1 MASNKL
7 LSRKRAGS
15 VARLVRRVAL
25 SACLAGLLV
34 LVEGCGGGSST
45 AQTEVTSTPTLST
58 ISVTPANPSI
68 AAGTTQQLK
77 ATGSYS
83 NGSQQDLTATASWAS
98 SAPAIATINSSGL
111 ASGVSTG
118 QTTIT
123 ATSGT
128 VKGSTGLSVTAA
140 VLVSIAVTPST
151 ASVLVGTTEQF
162 TATGKYT
169 DNSTQDISSS
179 VSWSSSAPDVAT
191 VSSSGLATILASG
204 KTSINAS
211 LGSVSAP
218 AVSLTAEPPGTLGS
232 ALATTIA
239 CPITDPPST
248 ISGTCYQ
255 VAISC
260 PSIIDFNGYV
270 KVTYP
275 TGTPLGTIA
284 FSTGGNGTTLY
295 EAFTYGDTT
304 LNTVLQGGYTVAQIS
319 WAGPFN
325 SNQPKGWQ
333 TGPGGIRAV
342 SCRYATIA
350 QWIYSNIHLANKSA
364 PFCATGN
371 SGGAEV
377 IGLAL
382 AHYGLGSIFA
392 MVEPTSGPPFAHQD
406 WACDCLQPST
416 TNPCGISQGYCVGL
430 EDAQNFVDPAYEPTI
445 TDACSEEVQTG
456 DTSHDALFLSDS
468 ILSPDAVLNYPNT
481 FVNFLYG
488 TLDSSTAPNQGHL
501 WEEAITSSKAEAC
514 VAMAPHNMP
523 DSLEGAQ
530 QIASDLLQFCKLP

>member
-1 MASNKL
+1 MRRAAL
-7 LSRKRAGS
+7 L
-15 VARLVRRVAL
+15 
-25 SACLAGLLV
+25 ACLAGMLV
-34 LVEGCGGGSST
+34 LLDGCGGGSPT

-58 ISVTPANPSI
+58 INVTPANPSI
-68 AAGTTQQLK
+68 AVGTTQQLK
-77 ATGSYS
+77 ATGLYS
-83 NGSQQDLTATASWAS
+83 DGSQQNLTNSANWTS
-98 SAPAIATINSSGL
+98 SAAAIATVNSSGL
-111 ASGVSTG
+111 ASGVSIG
-118 QTTIT
+118 QSTIT
-123 ATSGT
+123 ATSGA

-140 VLVSIAVTPST
+140 ALESIAVTPST
-151 ASVLVGTTEQF
+151 VSALVGTTQQF
-162 TATGKYT
+162 TATGTYT

-204 KTSINAS
+204 KTNINAS
-211 LGSVSAP
+211 MGTVSAP

-239 CPITDPPST
+239 CPSST

-295 EAFTYGDTT
+295 ETFTYGDTT

-350 QWIYSNIHLANKSA
+350 QWIYTTIHLANKSA

-382 AHYGLGSIFA
+382 SHYGLGSIFA

-406 WACDCLQPST
+406 WACDCLQPPAI
-416 TNPCGISQGYCVGL
+416 NPCGISQGYCVGL
-430 EDAQNFVDPAYEPTI
+430 EDAQNFIDPAYTPPVSCSYEVENLSTI
-445 TDACSEEVQTG
+445 YDKAY
-456 DTSHDALFLSDS
+456 FLPDS
-468 ILSPDAVLNYPNT
+468 ILSSDAVLNYPNT

-488 TLDSSTAPNQGHL
+488 TLDTSTAPNQGHL
-501 WEEAITSSKAEAC
+501 WEEAITSSKAESC
-514 VAMAPHNMP
+514 VANAPHNMP

-530 QIASDLLQFCKLP
+530 QIASDLLQYCKLP

>member
-1 MASNKL
+1 MAINKL
-7 LSRKRAGS
+7 LSRTRPAS
-15 VARLVRRVAL
+15 VARLAHRAAL
-25 SACLAGLLV
+25 SACLAAMLMLV
-34 LVEGCGGGSST
+34 DGCGGGSSS
-45 AQTEVTSTPTLST
+45 AQTETPTLSSIT
-58 ISVTPANPSI
+58 VTPANPSI
-68 AAGTTQQLK
+68 AAGTTKQFT
-77 ATGSYS
+77 ATGSFS
-83 NGSQQDLTATASWAS
+83 DGSQQDLTTSVSWTS
-98 SAPAIATINSSGL
+98 SAPAVATINSSGL
-111 ASGVSTG
+111 ASGVSVG
-118 QTTIT
+118 QATIA
-123 ATSGT
+123 ATSAT

-140 VLVSIAVTPST
+140 ALESIAVTPST
-151 ASVLVGTTEQF
+151 VSVLVGTTQQF

-211 LGSVSAP
+211 MDSVSAP

-232 ALATTIA
+232 ALATSIA
-239 CPITDPPST
+239 CPSST

-270 KVTYP
+270 KVTHP
-275 TGTPLGTIA
+275 TGTPLGTVA

-295 EAFTYGDTT
+295 ETFQYGTTT
-304 LNTVLQGGYTVAQIS
+304 LNDVLQGGYTVAQIS

-325 SNQPKGWQ
+325 PNQPKGWQ

-350 QWIYSNIHLANKSA
+350 QWIYTNIHLANKSA

-392 MVEPTSGPPFAHQD
+392 MVEPTSGPPFARQD

-416 TNPCGISQGYCVGL
+416 SNPCGIQQGYCVGL
-430 EDAQNFVDPAYEPTI
+430 EDAQNFVDPAYTSPVS
-445 TDACSEEVQTG
+445 CSYEVQNLVTTY
-456 DTSHDALFLSDS
+456 DPIFLNDS
-468 ILSPDAVLNYPNT
+468 VLSPDAVLNYPNT

-488 TLDSSTAPNQGHL
+488 TLDTSTAPNQGHL
-501 WEEAITSSKAEAC
+501 WEEAITSSKAESC

-530 QIASDLLQFCKLP
+530 QIASDLLQYCKLPAGP